1 MKLCTVAQQKPL
13 YFWRATY
20 VGLQRVLSHMCATA
34 LFGMQTCLLYG
45 RSIEY
50 SHTVVPRVCRH
61 KLETLGDEIKE
72 KFRGLEEEYR

>member
-1 MKLCTVAQQKPL
+1 
-13 YFWRATY
+13 
-20 VGLQRVLSHMCATA
+20 MCATA